1 MAGLAIHAGLW
12 PKLLSMKRLLI
23 SGARVL
29 TPDATDAPLASILV
43 EGDRIAAILP
53 PETVVEDAAQHDAAG
68 RLVIPGLVNGHTHG
82 HGGLAKG
89 SGDKWDLSLLLA
101 HAPWVGGGRGL
112 AEKRLST
119 TLAAVEMLKKG
130 CTAAFDLSAEFPG
143 PTLEGLD
150 AMAEAYVQVG
160 LRAVLAPMIADRSFF
175 QATPGLVE
183 ALPEAHRDRAAAMR
197 MADGAS
203 TLASIDA
210 AAKGWRHGPAGIA
223 LGIAPTIPLHC
234 TDDFMRACQRLADDH
249 GLRMQTHVSEARY
262 QAGGGEVMYGSTLL
276 AHMDRLGLVT
286 PRFSVAHG
294 VWLSPEDLELLA
306 RRGAGLSHNPG
317 ANMRLA
323 SGIAPARAAIRAGV
337 TVGIGT
343 DGSSSSDNQNMF
355 EAMRLAAFASRLWDG
370 AEEGDWLGT
379 PETVRLA
386 TEGSAAILGLDTG
399 SIAAGKLADLVFLD
413 LDHVNWLPLNNAANQ
428 LVWTEDGSA
437 VRDVMVGGDWKLR
450 EGRVLGLDE
459 ACLAAETREAA
470 SRLASTT
477 AESRAWCEAVAPH
490 VACHCRALAGRFT
503 RVNRLLRADA
513 PAAMPQP

>member
-1 MAGLAIHAGLW
+1 M
-12 PKLLSMKRLLI
+12 LSAMNRQLI

-29 TPDATDAPLASILV
+29 TPDATEAPLAAILI

-53 PETVVEDAAQHDAAG
+53 PDAVVEDAERHDASG

-82 HGGLAKG
+82 HGGLSKG
-89 SGDKWDLSLLLA
+89 VGDKWDLSLLLA
-101 HAPWVGGGRGL
+101 HAPWVGGGQGL
-112 AEKRLST
+112 VEKRLAT
-119 TLAAVEMLKKG
+119 TLAAVELLKKG
-130 CTAAFDLSAEFPG
+130 CTAAFDLAAEFPG

-150 AMAEAYVQVG
+150 AMAEAYIEVG

-175 QATPGLVE
+175 QATPGLID
-183 ALPEAHRDRAAAMR
+183 ALPEGLRDRAAAMR
-197 MADGAS
+197 MADGS
-203 TLASIDA
+203 TTLATVDA
-210 AAKGWRHGPAGIA
+210 AARRWRHGASGVA

-234 TDDFMRACQRLADDH
+234 SDDFMHGCQRLSDEH

-262 QAGGGEVMYGSTLL
+262 QAAGGEAIYGSTLL
-276 AHMDRLGLVT
+276 AHMDQLGLVT

-294 VWLSPEDLELLA
+294 VWLTQEDLELLA
-306 RRGAGLSHNPG
+306 ARGAGLSHNPG

-337 TVGIGT
+337 QVGLGT

-355 EAMRLAAFASRLWDG
+355 EGMRLAAFASRLWED
-370 AEEGDWLGT
+370 ATEDDWLGT
-379 PETVRLA
+379 AETVRLA
-386 TEGSAAILGLDTG
+386 TEGSAAILGLEAG
-399 SIAAGKLADLVFLD
+399 SLAAGKLADLVFLD

-437 VRDVMVGGDWKLR
+437 VRDVMIGGAWKLR

-459 ACLAAETREAA
+459 ARLAADARAA
-470 SRLASTT
+470 AARLAETT
-477 AESRAWCEAVAPH
+477 SESRAWCEAIAPH

-503 RVNRLLRADA
+503 RVRRLLRAD
-513 PAAMPQP
+513 